1 MRRLYWDHASF
12 ERAVSVIETGLAL
25 AAAWGLIWTL
35 AVGWIGAELW
45 HWGAQ
50 IAERAPGMIDASSN
64 AIAIGQVIVA
74 LAAAS
79 LVTWVVAVCWYR
91 RASR

>member
-1 MRRLYWDHASF
+1 MKWLYYNWTNVGDAMRAL
-12 ERAVSVIETGLAL
+12 ETGLAL
-25 AAAWGLIWTL
+25 AAAWILIWTL

-50 IAERAPGMIDASSN
+50 IGERAPGMLDAATN
-64 AIAIGQVIVA
+64 AVAIGQVIVA

-79 LVTWVVAVCWYR
+79 LVAWVVAVCWYR